1 MKNYLLIA
9 LAFCFL
15 LSACRVIQP
24 DYFGEKYP
32 PTTNVDV
39 FYSSHDVKKDYK
51 VIGHMNL
58 SNFGQDSVKS
68 KFVRYAKSIGADAI
82 VITGSTINN
91 SVKGGSDVVN
101 ADALKYN
108 WSSGL

>member
-15 LSACRVIQP
+15 LSACRVIEP

-32 PTTNVDV
+32 PTTHVDI
-39 FYSSHDVKKDYK
+39 FYSAHDVKKDYK

-58 SNFGQDSVKS
+58 ANFGQDSVKS
-68 KFVRYAKSIGADAI
+68 KFVRYAQKIGADAI
-82 VITGSTINN
+82 VITGNTVNTGSK
-91 SVKGGSDVVN
+91 SGSDVVN

-108 WSSGL
+108 